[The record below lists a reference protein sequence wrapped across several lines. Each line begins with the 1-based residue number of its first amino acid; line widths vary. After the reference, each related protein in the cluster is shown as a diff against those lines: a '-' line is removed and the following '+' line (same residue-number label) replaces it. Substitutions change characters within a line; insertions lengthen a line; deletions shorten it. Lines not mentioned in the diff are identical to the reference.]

1 MHYVAPTPLV
11 RFALAAAGAAAA
23 LACSTTASAQ
33 TLTADYRFEGTRAS
47 SVGAAPALVDLGSN
61 SFATETVDGTPRT
74 VLRFAMNDGLSLAPA
89 TAVMP
94 AERYTIVMLFRFQ
107 SVSGFRRIFDVHGG
121 TRDEGA
127 YVENGRLKHSNGPPI
142 APNTYVQ
149 VVYTRD
155 GSTESQR
162 AYVDGQL
169 AVNAGTTEVTD
180 LALTGTTLRFFR
192 DDAEFPNEASAGA
205 VARIRIY
212 DGPLSA
218 TQVAALERLPAPAG
232 DPADVA
238 VSFEDLAPAAGSGS
252 LYVFN
257 LRVTNLSAAEAPEV
271 SLTVPTPEGTVF
283 SSAAS
288 SQGSCAAP
296 AVGAAGDVVCS
307 LGSLG
312 PGASATATIVVAVTA
327 PPGLALAATAEV
339 SSAAPDPDASNDT
352 AHAVVPVEESD
363 VVTLMWERPAPPT
376 AAEPLPPPAN
386 LVTLNTGGA
395 SALERR
401 LELVGYN
408 VYRANAPGVAPAPGS
423 FFASV
428 PPNETSVPAAVAPG
442 GTFFV
447 VTAVYDEGESGP
459 SNETSAGVEAGTILR
474 VKIAGAK
481 VTVTGAGFS
490 DAVTVF
496 VDGIPFASPA
506 KVKKANT
513 KVVQKGVLLTG
524 VTAAQYL
531 ATRSSV
537 LITVRNSN
545 GGVAAFRYPQ

>member
-1 MHYVAPTPLV
+1 MRHFVPTSLA
-11 RFALAAAGAAAA
+11 RLALTAAA
-23 LACSTTASAQ
+23 LACAATASAQ
-33 TLTADYRFEGTRAS
+33 TLTADYRFDNTRAS
-47 SVGAAPALVDLGSN
+47 SAGAAPALADLGSN
-61 SFATETVDGTPRT
+61 SFATETVDGAPRT
-74 VLRFAMNDGLSLAPA
+74 VLRFAMNDGLSLSPT
-89 TAVMP
+89 TAVLP

-107 SVSGFRRIFDVHGG
+107 SVSGFRRIFDVHNG

-180 LALTGTTLRFFR
+180 LALSGTTLRFFR
-192 DDAEFPNEASAGA
+192 DDTEFPNEASAGA

-218 TQVAALERLPAPAG
+218 SEVAALDRLAAPAG

-238 VSFEDLAPAAGSGS
+238 VAFENLVPTAGSGS

-257 LRVTNLSAAEAPEV
+257 LRVTNLSTVEAPEV
-271 SLTVPTPEGTVF
+271 SLALPTPEGTVF

-288 SQGSCAAP
+288 SQGSCAGP
-296 AVGAAGDVVCS
+296 AVGAAGHVVCS

-327 PPGLALAATAEV
+327 PPGLVLAATAEV
-339 SSAAPDPDASNDT
+339 SSGVPDPDASNDT
-352 AHAVVPVEESD
+352 AHATVPVEESD

-376 AAEPLPPPAN
+376 EAEPLPPPVN
-386 LVTLNTGGA
+386 LVTLNTGGGA
-395 SALERR
+395 GALERR

-459 SNETSAGVEAGTILR
+459 SNETSAGVAAGTILR

-481 VTVTGAGFS
+481 VTVTGVGFS

-496 VDGIPFASPA
+496 VDGIPFAAPA

-513 KVVQKGVLLTG
+513 KVVQKGALLTG

-537 LITVRNSN
+537 LVTVRNSN